1 MAEVNIRVEGA
12 VGRITI
18 NRPDALNAISY
29 DMCMEIEKALDMW
42 RDDNSVEMLLI
53 DAAGPRAFSA
63 GGDISVIYDAAKNGK
78 MDYVQTYWRDEYQ
91 MNAKLYEYPKP
102 TVSFMQGFTM
112 GGGVGVGCHC
122 SHRIVGESSKIAM
135 PECGIG
141 LVPDVGG
148 SMLLA
153 NAPGHCGEYMG
164 TTGTRMGPSDAIFAG
179 FADHYVPEDDWPAL
193 MAVLLE
199 TADPVHAENASVT
212 PPKGNLPDNRDEID
226 QHFGGKSLQEILA
239 SLEGSQTEFAT
250 NARKLLLRSAPLSMA
265 CTLEI
270 IQELRG
276 TDDIRK
282 ALELEYRF
290 TYRSMQDGDF
300 IEGIRAAIIDKDRN
314 PNWQHSIH
322 DDIADAVKNMLAPLG
337 PDTLTFEER

>member
-1 MAEVNIRVEGA
+1 MADVKIRVEGA
-12 VGRITI
+12 VGRVTI

-29 DMCMEIEKALDMW
+29 DMCMEIEKALDQW
-42 RDDNSVEMLLI
+42 RDDAAVKMLLI
-53 DAAGPRAFSA
+53 DATGPRAFSA
-63 GGDISVIYDAAKNGK
+63 GGDISVIYEAAQNGK

-91 MNAKLYEYPKP
+91 MNAKIYEYPKP
-102 TVSFMQGFTM
+102 IVSFMQGFTM

-122 SHRIVGESSKIAM
+122 SHRIVGESSQIAM

-164 TTGTRMGPSDAIFAG
+164 LTGSRMGPSDAIFAG
-179 FADHYVPEDDWPAL
+179 FADHYVPQDDWPAL
-193 MAVLLE
+193 IAVLLE
-199 TADPVHAENASVT
+199 TADPIHAERANRQ
-212 PPKGNLPDNRDEID
+212 PPEGKLPNLRDEID
-226 QHFGGKSLQEILA
+226 AHFSHKSLADILS
-239 SLEGSQTEFAT
+239 SLDSVKTDFTE
-250 NARKLLLRSAPLSMA
+250 NARKLIARSAPLSMA

-270 IQELRG
+270 IQQLRG
-276 TDDIRK
+276 TDDIRT

-290 TYRSMQDGDF
+290 THRSMKDGDF

-314 PNWQHSIH
+314 PKWQHTLG
-322 DDIADAVKNMLAPLG
+322 DDITDAVQHMLAPLG
-337 PDTLTFEER
+337 PDTLTFKET